1 MNQKWFVFLCL
12 LASFYLPFG
21 TLSGIYYCRDHI
33 EKRAQYRRLLPMV
46 MFNTTGLLPLWIYY
60 LLKQKWI
67 FVNKNQRYPVVLS
80 QLVGELMVFGCLF
93 EISFYTLHRLMHRVK
108 YFFNKIH
115 SVHHELKE
123 PVGFGSLYCHPV
135 EFVMCNLL
143 SMTIGPLAFSR
154 TVTLHALCAWIT
166 FGTSAI
172 VITHSGH
179 WPNDHLK
186 HHRSLNGE
194 YGTTGL
200 LDWLCA
206 TKL

>member
-1 MNQKWFVFLCL
+1 MKQKWFAFLCL

-21 TLSGIYYCRDHI
+21 TLSGIGYYNDSI
-33 EKRAQYRRLLPMV
+33 ERRKQYRRLLPTV
-46 MFNTTGLLPLWIYY
+46 IFNTGCLLPLWIYY
-60 LLKQKWI
+60 LLKQKFI
-67 FVNKNQRYPVVLS
+67 MVPKLKTQRIVLS
-80 QLVGELMVFGCLF
+80 QLIGELMVFGCLF
-93 EISFYTLHRLMHRVK
+93 EISFYTLHRLMHRIK

-123 PVGFGSLYCHPV
+123 PVGFGSLYCHPL

-143 SMTIGPLAFSR
+143 SMTIGPLAFSH
-154 TVTLHALCAWIT
+154 TVTLHALCTWIT
-166 FGTSAI
+166 FGTSVI

-200 LDWLCA
+200 LDWFCA